1 MDIEFFFLIKKIPPK
16 IYTIIE
22 IFLLNNDNQIVIT
35 RERVCVCKGAIY
47 CASKQSVNDVSRKPL
62 SL

>member
-22 IFLLNNDNQIVIT
+22 IFLINNDNQIVIT
-35 RERVCVCKGAIY
+35 RERE
-47 CASKQSVNDVSRKPL
+47 SV
-62 SL
+62 